1 MPLLDLLRPVSDEEL
16 RLLSE
21 RNPGWQFE
29 RLADG
34 RLAVS
39 PTGGESGRIS
49 AAVLGQL
56 YRWNEARGLGVVF
69 DASTGF
75 KLPDGAVLSP
85 DAAFLRG
92 ERWRALSP
100 EEREGFPPLAPEAVF
115 EVRSR
120 SQSLEELREKG
131 AWYLKNGVRLVVLLD
146 LTPTGWRSS
155 ARGGWSATG
164 GRNGCLWTPSFPA
177 SSWKPGAF
185 SSLDGGAWEPEHRAM
200 RLPS

>member
-1 MPLLDLLRPVSDEEL
+1 M
-16 RLLSE
+16 
-21 RNPGWQFE
+21 
-29 RLADG
+29 
-34 RLAVS
+34 S

-100 EEREGFPPLAPEAVF
+100 EEREGF
-115 EVRSR
+115 
-120 SQSLEELREKG
+120 
-131 AWYLKNGVRLVVLLD
+131 
-146 LTPTGWRSS
+146 
-155 ARGGWSATG
+155 
-164 GRNGCLWTPSFPA
+164 
-177 SSWKPGAF
+177 
-185 SSLDGGAWEPEHRAM
+185 
-200 RLPS
+200 LP

>member
-16 RLLSE
+16 RLLSQ

-120 SQSLEELREKG
+120 SQSLEELREKA

-146 LTPTGWRSS
+146 PYAHGVEVFRPGGVERH
-155 ARGGWSATG
+155 RGPE
-164 GRNGCLWTPSFPA
+164 RVPLDPEL
-177 SSWKPGAF
+177 PGF
-185 SSLDGGAWEPEHRAM
+185 VLETRGLF
-200 RLPS
+200 LP